1 MKAASLCSTNHVLL
15 FCQGFD
21 LDDVEDEDEDDPEV
35 KNDPLYLMDL
45 QVFLSS
51 PFIAQ
56 IGCFS
61 SQNSDYG
68 LVSFH

>member
-1 MKAASLCSTNHVLL
+1 M
-15 FCQGFD
+15 
-21 LDDVEDEDEDDPEV
+21 EDEDEDDPEV

-56 IGCFS
+56 MGCFS

>member
-35 KNDPLYLMDL
+35 KNDPVYLMDL

-56 IGCFS
+56 KWGVFF
-61 SQNSDYG
+61 
-68 LVSFH
+68 LPEL